1 LSSAPGGGSRS
12 PRVRIV
18 IVNYN
23 AGAYLRRS
31 VAAALAQSFTDFDL
45 VVVDNAS
52 IDDSLSTLPQD
63 PRLSVRRMGENLGF
77 AAGNNRAAADAGGE
91 FLATLNP
98 DAFAEP
104 SWLAALV
111 DAADRHSDAA
121 MFGSTQLM
129 ADDPSRLDGAGDAYF
144 AFGLPWRGGYGRPAV
159 EIPREGETFS
169 ACAAAALYR
178 LSDFRAAG
186 GFDERFFCYC
196 EDVDL
201 GFRLRLMGKRCVQVK
216 NAVVHHVG
224 GGLAGRASAFTHY
237 HSARNRIWVF
247 LKDMP
252 GALYGL
258 LLPGFVALN
267 LSLLAWAMLRGHG
280 AAVWNGMRDAVRGL
294 GPVLAQRRAVRA
306 ARTASTCEI
315 ARALCWSPLRVLARR
330 TDVRYPAP

>member
-1 LSSAPGGGSRS
+1 MNSSPGCGSRS

-23 AGAYLRRS
+23 AGKYLRRS
-31 VAAALAQSFTDFDL
+31 VAAALAQRFVNFDL

-52 IDDSLSTLPQD
+52 TDDSLAGLPED
-63 PRLSVRRMGENLGF
+63 PRLSVRHAGENLGF
-77 AAGNNRAAADAGGE
+77 AAANNWAASNAGGE

-104 SWLAALV
+104 GWLAALV
-111 DAADRHSDAA
+111 DAADRHPDAA

-129 ADDPSRLDGAGDAYF
+129 ADDPSWLDGVGDAYF
-144 AFGLPWRGGYGRPAV
+144 ALGLPWRGGHGRSATETP
-159 EIPREGETFS
+159 EEGQTFS

-178 LSDFRAAG
+178 LSDFHAAG

-196 EDVDL
+196 EDIDI

-216 NAVVHHVG
+216 NAVVHHVD

-237 HSARNRIWVF
+237 HSARNRIWLFV
-247 LKDMP
+247 KDMP
-252 GALYGL
+252 GALYEL

-267 LSLLAWAMLRGHG
+267 LSLLIWAMLRGHG
-280 AAVWNGMRDAVRGL
+280 APVWRGMRDAVRGL
-294 GPVLAQRRAVRA
+294 NPVLAQRRSVQT
-306 ARTASTCEI
+306 ARTASI
-315 ARALCWSPLRVLARR
+315 SDVARALCWSPWRVLTRR
-330 TDVRYPAP
+330 SDVRNPAP